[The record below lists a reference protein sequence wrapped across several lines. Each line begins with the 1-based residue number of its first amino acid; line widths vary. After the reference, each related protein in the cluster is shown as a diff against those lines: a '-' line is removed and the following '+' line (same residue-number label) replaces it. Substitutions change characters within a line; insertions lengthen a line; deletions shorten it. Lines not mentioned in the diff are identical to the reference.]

1 MSYWQQV
8 ISGAW
13 GKTKNP
19 VLWDRK
25 KFAVAQV
32 ALGIVFLAGL
42 ELGLEALVGTP
53 AGIFWLVLP
62 PAFAAAVLFLWGI
75 IETQAEMYASLAET
89 SGGAISERQA
99 NLAMPETKTPD

>member
-1 MSYWQQV
+1 MGYWQQV

-13 GKTKNP
+13 AKTKNP

-42 ELGLEALVGTP
+42 ELGLEALIGTA
-53 AGIFWLVLP
+53 AGLFWLAFP
-62 PAFAAAVLFLWGI
+62 PAFAAAALFLWGI
-75 IETQAEMYASLAET
+75 IETQAELYASLAET

-99 NLAMPETKTPD
+99 KLPIPEIKTPD

>member
-1 MSYWQQV
+1 MAYWQQV

-19 VLWDRK
+19 ILWDRK

-42 ELGLEALVGTP
+42 EFGLAALIGTA
-53 AGIFWLVLP
+53 AGVFWLAFP
-62 PAFAAAVLFLWGI
+62 PVFAAAVLFLWGI
-75 IETQAEMYASLAET
+75 IETQAELYASLAET
-89 SGGAISERQA
+89 SGKAISERQA
-99 NLAMPETKTPD
+99 KLAIPEIKTLD